1 MLFRNKK
8 SSDDDGGVATVE
20 RAHAPVAIEGVAPQA
35 ATSDKKKKKDD
46 EELEYEWE
54 FETPFGKL
62 EFELDPKARH
72 EEKERLRREKAER
85 EEAKKAA
92 RAAKKSERQAI
103 KMGLRDVDVA
113 AAAAGQIVIVRR
125 SNWLPVLL
133 VFALVAAAVIV
144 AVWLFARP
152 GDDDTDVVPEEFRAD
167 GAPAAAPPPQGIAGR
182 LKQAIRAGKKA
193 SREAQAEQ
201 QRRFEETTNR

>member
-20 RAHAPVAIEGVAPQA
+20 RTHAPVAIEEAAPQA
-35 ATSDKKKKKDD
+35 VTSDKKNKKDD
-46 EELEYEWE
+46 DDLEYEWE
-54 FETPFGKL
+54 FETPFGKI

-72 EEKERLRREKAER
+72 EEKERLRREKSER

-92 RAAKKSERQAI
+92 KAAKKSERQAI
-103 KMGLRDVDVA
+103 KMGLREVDVA
-113 AAAAGQIVIVRR
+113 AAAAGQLVIVKR

-201 QRRFEETTNR
+201 QRRFEESTNR

>member
-1 MLFRNKK
+1 MLFRSK
-8 SSDDDGGVATVE
+8 SSKSDDGAIATIE
-20 RAHAPVAIEGVAPQA
+20 DAPLIVIAESSPK
-35 ATSDKKKKKDD
+35 TSALEKKKDD
-46 EELEYEWE
+46 EDLEYEWE

-92 RAAKKSERQAI
+92 KAAKKSEKLAQ
-103 KMGLRDVDVA
+103 KMGLRNADIA
-113 AAAAGQIVIVRR
+113 AAAAGQLVIVKR
-125 SNWLPVLL
+125 SNWLPVLF
-133 VFALVAAAVIV
+133 VFTVVAAAAII
-144 AVWLFARP
+144 AIWLFARP
-152 GDDDTDVVPEEFRAD
+152 DEDETDVVPEEFRAD
-167 GAPAAAPPPQGIAGR
+167 GAAAVVPPQGIAAR
-182 LKQAIRAGKKA
+182 LKHAIHAGKKA

>member
-8 SSDDDGGVATVE
+8 SSDDDDGVATVE
-20 RAHAPVAIEGVAPQA
+20 RMHAPGSTEEAAPRA
-35 ATSDKKKKKDD
+35 VTSDNNKKDD
-46 EELEYEWE
+46 EAVEYEWE
-54 FETPFGKL
+54 FETPFGKI

-72 EEKERLRREKAER
+72 EEKERLRREKSER

-92 RAAKKSERQAI
+92 KAAKKSERQAI

-113 AAAAGQIVIVRR
+113 AAAAGQLAIVKR
-125 SNWLPVLL
+125 SNWLPVLV
-133 VFALVAAAVIV
+133 VFALVAIAVIV

-152 GDDDTDVVPEEFRAD
+152 GEDETDVVPEEFRAD
-167 GAPAAAPPPQGIAGR
+167 GVPAAAPPPQGLAGR

-201 QRRFEETTNR
+201 QRRFEESTNR